1 MNIPYNLKF
10 FDLVRKAP
18 NTFSFRRISPHVK
31 RRAADIL
38 NAKLTI
44 HLLIN

>member
-10 FDLVRKAP
+10 FDMVRKSPGELRFA
-18 NTFSFRRISPHVK
+18 RISPHVK

-38 NAKLTI
+38 NPKLSI

>member
-10 FDLVRKAP
+10 FDMARKSPGELRFA
-18 NTFSFRRISPHVK
+18 RINVHVK
-31 RRAADIL
+31 RKAADIL
-38 NAKLTI
+38 NPKLSI